1 MPLAGIFGNRRS
13 NSLLTLIL
21 LFGGAKQAG
30 TPMAITREARALFKR
45 VPKFLVPVSS
55 IFKYPRRRH
64 KALYAPKA
72 RNKSRLMMW
81 R

>member
-1 MPLAGIFGNRRS
+1 
-13 NSLLTLIL
+13 
-21 LFGGAKQAG
+21 
-30 TPMAITREARALFKR
+30 MAVTGEALVLFKR

-55 IFKYPRRRH
+55 VPKYPRRMR
-64 KALYAPKA
+64 KILYAPKA